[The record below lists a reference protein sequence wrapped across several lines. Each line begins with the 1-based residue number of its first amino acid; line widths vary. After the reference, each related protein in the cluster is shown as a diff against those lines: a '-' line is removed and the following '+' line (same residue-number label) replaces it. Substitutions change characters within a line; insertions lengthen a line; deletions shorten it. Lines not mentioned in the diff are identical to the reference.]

1 MRPMT
6 DHEGDA
12 VEPIAARHA
21 AVIERLAEAARAD
34 ARVVAA
40 WLQGSRSDGS
50 DDAFSDIDFYVAV
63 EDEAHGSFDKLAL
76 IGQAAPVLVHAEL
89 LGGYG
94 VVCLLEGP
102 VKLDFIAEKA
112 SASPHIPRPA
122 VKVLVD
128 KAGIDFKTGWEPS
141 REEVARQ
148 VDSTIRTTLQGASWP
163 VRLLRRGQWMT
174 HAYSELTLIHNVI
187 VPLMLVQHDAR
198 AFHRNPMTRERLLT
212 DAERAAVDSLAQEV
226 LTVLAAR
233 SPQASLDAH
242 LRIADAIGRAGRGAC
257 AAYGLE
263 FPEAAEAEARSFY
276 EREWPG
282 L

>member
-1 MRPMT
+1 MA
-6 DHEGDA
+6 ENVGDMA
-12 VEPIAARHA
+12 EPIAVRHE
-21 AVIERLAEAARAD
+21 AVIGRLTEAARAD

-63 EDEAHGSFDKLAL
+63 EDEAHGAFDKLAF
-76 IGQAAPVLVHAEL
+76 IEQAAPVLVHADL

-122 VKVLVD
+122 VEVLVD
-128 KAGIDFKTGWEPS
+128 KTGIEFKTGWEPS

-174 HAYSELTLIHNVI
+174 QAYSELTLIHSVI
-187 VPLMLVQHDAR
+187 VPLMLVQHDMR

-212 DAERAAVDSLAQEV
+212 DDERAEVDSLAQDV
-226 LTVLAAR
+226 LTALAAR
-233 SPQASLDAH
+233 SPQGSLDAH
-242 LRIADAIGRAGRGAC
+242 LRIADAIGRAGRAAC
-257 AAYGLE
+257 AAFGLE
-263 FPEAAEAEARSFY
+263 FPEDAEAEARSFF

-282 L
+282 LN